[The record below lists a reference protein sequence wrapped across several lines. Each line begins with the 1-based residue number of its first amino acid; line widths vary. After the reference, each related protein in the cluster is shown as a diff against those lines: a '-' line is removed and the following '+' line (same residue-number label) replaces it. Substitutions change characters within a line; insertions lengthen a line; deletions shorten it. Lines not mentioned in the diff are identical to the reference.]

1 MKIHSLRGRLHMQ
14 ICDFEHRERM
24 WKTGPAQAM
33 GLPPKKGS
41 VHRIIET
48 VTPCPDNRRP
58 LQGNRQGHPLQTNTY
73 GQFHIIIQEQAFC
86 GHISAQS
93 GNRKG
98 IHKISELQRCTV
110 YSFERAVGHGR
121 DCRIYPPEPFLKAC
135 PMQGGLQKVYISLTI
150 L

>member
-24 WKTGPAQAM
+24 WKTGPGAS
-33 GLPPKKGS
+33 PKKRQRS
-41 VHRIIET
+41 QDHRNRS
-48 VTPCPDNRRP
+48 PCPDNRRP

>member
-33 GLPPKKGS
+33 GLPPQKMQRS
-41 VHRIIET
+41 QDHRNRS
-48 VTPCPDNRRP
+48 PCPDNRRP

-135 PMQGGLQKVYISLTI
+135 PMQGGLQKVSISLTI